1 MAPVAAFGRPALPQ
15 TNPTARFPL
24 VSQPPT
30 ANPPHRCQAAQG
42 PQKALTP
49 PVSTPLMRP
58 QATG

>member
-24 VSQPPT
+24 VSQPAT
-30 ANPPHRCQAAQG
+30 ANPPHRYQAAQG
-42 PQKALTP
+42 SQKALTP
-49 PVSTPLMRP
+49 PASTPLMRL